1 MNRWENKTSRPEYAA
16 QNRDAGPSAAEVSGA
31 VPPPAILRSA
41 GFPVGLFSAHFRVGL
56 LNELEYRANFFVQIL
71 QSLLELA
78 TAIAGLL
85 VVFRHT
91 DQLKGWT
98 RDELVGL
105 LGIYFLVGGLISTVI
120 RPSLERFMEDVR
132 RGTLD
137 FTLTKPRDAQLLVS
151 IRQIRIWKLADFL
164 LGAALIAYAGIRIQA
179 HIGWFDAMAFAL
191 ALFSG
196 AMIVYCYWLMLATC
210 TFWFVKIENILV
222 IFQSMYEAG
231 RWPIGLY
238 PGWLRVM
245 LTALVPVA
253 FAVTVPAEALVGRLH
268 WGMLLGALALS
279 AVMLIAS
286 RWFWLVGLRSYSGAS
301 A

>member
-1 MNRWENKTSRPEYAA
+1 MQMSEEELKRQGAADRSALPSPE
-16 QNRDAGPSAAEVSGA
+16 V
-31 VPPPAILRSA
+31 LRSA
-41 GFPVGLFSAHFRVGL
+41 GFPVGLLSAHLRVGL
-56 LNELEYRANFFVQIL
+56 LNELEYRANFFVQVW
-71 QSLLELA
+71 QSLLELGA
-78 TAIAGLL
+78 AIAGLL

-91 DQLKGWT
+91 QTLGGWS
-98 RDELVGL
+98 RDELLGL
-105 LGIYFLVGGLISTVI
+105 LGIYFLMGGLISTLI

-151 IRQIRIWKLADFL
+151 IRQIRIWKLTDFL
-164 LGAALIAYAGIRIQA
+164 LGLGLVAYALIRVQA
-179 HIGWFDAMAFAL
+179 NIGVGDAMVFMVTLLCGTA
-191 ALFSG
+191 
-196 AMIVYCYWLMLATC
+196 IVYSYWLMLATC

-231 RWPIGLY
+231 RWPIGIY
-238 PGWLRVM
+238 PGWLQVL

-253 FAVTVPAEALVGRLH
+253 FAVTVPAEALVGRLNT
-268 WGMLLGALALS
+268 GMMIGAGVLAIVLLI
-279 AVMLIAS
+279 VS